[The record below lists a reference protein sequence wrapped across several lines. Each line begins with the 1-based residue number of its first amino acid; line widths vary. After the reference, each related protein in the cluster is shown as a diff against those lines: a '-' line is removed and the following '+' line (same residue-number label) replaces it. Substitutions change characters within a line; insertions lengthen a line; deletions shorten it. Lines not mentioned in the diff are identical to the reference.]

1 MSNNSSWVVLLL
13 VLLPRGTGKANDAG
27 LLLLLAASLT
37 VGLHI
42 NGSNK
47 GRSKTRSSRQAGV
60 VRSHKV
66 CVFLELSLI
75 GTG

>member
-1 MSNNSSWVVLLL
+1 M
-13 VLLPRGTGKANDAG
+13 LLPRGTGKANDAG
-27 LLLLLAASLT
+27 LLLLLLAASLT

-42 NGSNK
+42 NGSNE